1 MFDSIATSWPDN
13 LRCPSGSPS
22 AYWSLEDLAKSVRLG
37 IDECATESALLSYVV
52 LNPGKKKECW
62 ALLCWLHFNTFNRT
76 SFFTLLEHLRS
87 DFPDSFE
94 ARVLTLVGWLWT
106 DDYAALATAP
116 SGIWEGI
123 SKSRLLKLC
132 RVASYLKLGD
142 FSNASRELQSHRLS
156 ETLEGLMLQASLL
169 SKLGRADQAMQLLK
183 PIVPRVNNHLR
194 FYKQLL
200 QHMLDGL
207 DSEHVLEMLREI
219 LRRFGE
225 HHEILFHVTTVN
237 LCRRQPGLARRS
249 SLIQTAWGSVRV
261 TPINV
266 GNQLN
271 TYEGNGQCDWLE
283 YLTDKITSSDPK
295 IDAQTHSN
303 LVMQLGSLCTPSYS
317 RYLKGLVNKLMEM
330 PEYRS
335 FTIAGKGVPRSRN
348 TIIDKRLRIGWVTG
362 DFAYHPV
369 ARFLYGI
376 FAGSTDSTNF
386 HHHLVSVIDHN
397 PNPLKEYFNGL
408 SNINV
413 FDASKYINE
422 ERVAAIRD
430 LQCDVMVDLS
440 GWTGGNYIAGFLARL
455 APVQVNYLGYFAS
468 SGLPMMDYWLGDDV
482 LFPREHS
489 EWSSESLWRLSR
501 PFIAWRP
508 VDPLPEAHASVLDAK
523 PGPVRFGSFN
533 HNRKLSDKT
542 LRLWGTLL
550 GSVPESRLVLKAAC
564 IDDLDTQRLL
574 RRRMVR
580 QGLDPE
586 RIDWLPLTEKESDH
600 LAQYANIDIALDPTP
615 NGGCTTT
622 CEALWLG
629 VPTITMAGNH
639 YVSRM
644 GAAVMAGVG
653 LNEWIASDA
662 CEYIQLAQEHASR
675 LQELRQK
682 RSYWRKKLENSL
694 LGDPADLMQNLESS
708 FLAMHNKIISRV

>member
-1 MFDSIATSWPDN
+1 MKI
-13 LRCPSGSPS
+13 
-22 AYWSLEDLAKSVRLG
+22 
-37 IDECATESALLSYVV
+37 
-52 LNPGKKKECW
+52 
-62 ALLCWLHFNTFNRT
+62 
-76 SFFTLLEHLRS
+76 
-87 DFPDSFE
+87 
-94 ARVLTLVGWLWT
+94 
-106 DDYAALATAP
+106 
-116 SGIWEGI
+116 
-123 SKSRLLKLC
+123 
-132 RVASYLKLGD
+132 GD
-142 FSNASRELQSHRLS
+142 FAKASRDLESYRLS

-183 PIVPRVNNHLR
+183 PVIPRVGNHLR

-207 DSEHVLEMLREI
+207 DSENVLGMLREI

-225 HHEILFHVTTVN
+225 HPEILFHITTVN
-237 LCRRQPGLARRS
+237 LLRRQPGLARRS
-249 SLIQTAWGSVRV
+249 SLIQAVWGSVQV
-261 TPINV
+261 TPITV

-283 YLTDKITSSDPK
+283 YLSDEIKSSDPR
-295 IDAQTHSN
+295 IDGQTHSN
-303 LVMQLGSLCTPSYS
+303 LVMQLGSLCTSSYS
-317 RYLKGLVNKLMEM
+317 EYLQNLVHKLIEM
-330 PEYRS
+330 PECRS
-335 FTIAGKGVPRSRN
+335 FTTAGKGVPVAQVRDSSTN
-348 TIIDKRLRIGWVTG
+348 KKLRIGWVTG

-376 FAGSTDSTNF
+376 FAGSTDCTNF
-386 HHHLVSVIDHN
+386 DHQLVSIIDHN
-397 PNPLKEYFNGL
+397 PNPLKEYFNTL
-408 SNINV
+408 SNINI
-413 FDASKYINE
+413 FDASKFINE
-422 ERVAAIRD
+422 ERIAAIRE

-468 SGLPMMDYWLGDDV
+468 SGLPTMDYWLGDDA
-482 LFPREHS
+482 LFPQEHS
-489 EWSSESLWRLSR
+489 EWSSEALWRLAR
-501 PFIAWRP
+501 PFLAWKP

-644 GAAVMAGVG
+644 GAAVMAGAG
-653 LNEWIASDA
+653 LDEWIASDA

-675 LQELRQK
+675 LQELRQR

-708 FLAMHNKIISRV
+708 FLAMHNQTISRV